1 MKRADNSRSFTVE
14 TVDWSSEKTRLS
26 SIRTEVFIEEQQV
39 PPDLEWDGLD
49 GTAIHLLALDADGRA
64 IGCARILEPNI
75 IGRMA
80 VCKQWRRRGV
90 GSVLLAAAI
99 HLCRQRGRD
108 SILLSAQTHAIRFY
122 ERAGFRVC
130 SDEYADAGIPHRDM
144 QLLSNASPLHA
155 GPSF

>member
-1 MKRADNSRSFTVE
+1 MKHADTTRLFTIE
-14 TVDWSSEKTRLS
+14 IVDWSGEKARLS

-49 GTAIHLLALDADGRA
+49 ETAIHLLALDADGRA

-80 VCKQWRRRGV
+80 VCKSWRRHGI
-90 GSVLLAAAI
+90 GDALLTTAVR
-99 HLCRQRGRD
+99 LCRQRGHGPIR
-108 SILLSAQTHAIRFY
+108 LSAQTHAIPFY

-130 SDEYADAGIPHRDM
+130 SEEYPDAGIPHCDM
-144 QLLSNASPLHA
+144 QLT
-155 GPSF
+155 